1 MTAPT
6 PTILA
11 TSGGYRPGS
20 RTRLEF
26 DALVHY
32 AVELA
37 GVSGRNPRV
46 TYVGTAGGDQA
57 GRIADMHGAAHL
69 AGYRLSTLQLFT
81 MPNLADIEGHLA
93 EQDVIWVD
101 GGSVANLL
109 AVWRVHGLAEV
120 FERVWQSGVVLAGIS
135 AGALCWFAGGTT
147 DSFGPQ
153 LQPVTN
159 GLALLPF
166 GNGVHYDSEPGRR
179 PLVHQLVAA
188 GTLPQTYCTDDGA
201 GLVFSGTRLTEVV
214 AERDGAAGYLVRR
227 SSEGVVEQRLDTRR
241 LR

>member
-120 FERVWQSGVVLAGIS
+120 FERVWQSGVVLAG
-135 AGALCWFAGGTT
+135 
-147 DSFGPQ
+147 
-153 LQPVTN
+153 
-159 GLALLPF
+159 LA
-166 GNGVHYDSEPGRR
+166 V
-179 PLVHQLVAA
+179 
-188 GTLPQTYCTDDGA
+188 
-201 GLVFSGTRLTEVV
+201 
-214 AERDGAAGYLVRR
+214 LVRR
-227 SSEGVVEQRLDTRR
+227 WHHGLLRAAAAAGHQRSRIVALRQRR
-241 LR
+241 AL